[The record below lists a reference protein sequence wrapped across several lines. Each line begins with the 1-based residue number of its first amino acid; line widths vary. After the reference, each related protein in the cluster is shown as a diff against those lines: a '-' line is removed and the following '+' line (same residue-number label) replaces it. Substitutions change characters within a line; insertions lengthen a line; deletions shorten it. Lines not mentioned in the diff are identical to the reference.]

1 MYSYNFV
8 QWMFIFYFYCFV
20 GWCIESAYVSI
31 MSRKPVNRGFMRGPF
46 LPLYGSGAVMM
57 LLVSSPFQDNLFLVF
72 IAGCVGA
79 TVLEYITGVTMET
92 LFKIRYWDY
101 SDQPFNFQGHVCL
114 GTSLAWGGLTILMTR
129 FVHKPVE
136 MLVLAIPT
144 KALNAATLLLTIY
157 IVSDFAISFKAAMDL
172 KNILIKMEKAKE
184 EMVRIQKRL
193 DDLIT
198 ATGEGL
204 SSRKAAFTE
213 SVGQQK
219 DVIVQK
225 LHIDELRKNI
235 EEKLESLKEKIR
247 RKPTEYS
254 DETKEELIELHTQ
267 YRVSEEKRNLF
278 GSLKNFA
285 QRNMIRSNPTM
296 NSQKYKEAFEELR
309 QKSRRKGA
317 ELAAQEK
324 KDKKDNKKNKGK
336 T

>member
-1 MYSYNFV
+1 MYSYNLV

-20 GWCIESAYVSI
+20 GWCIESAYVSV

-204 SSRKAAFTE
+204 SSKKTAFTE

-225 LHIDELRKNI
+225 LHIDELRTSI

-254 DETKEELIELHTQ
+254 DETKEELIELHSQ
-267 YRVSEEKRNLF
+267 YRVSEEKRNIF
-278 GSLKNFA
+278 SSLKNFA

-324 KDKKDNKKNKGK
+324 KDKKDKRKK
-336 T
+336 

>member
-1 MYSYNFV
+1 MYSYNFI

-20 GWCIESAYVSI
+20 GWCIESTYVSL
-31 MSRKPVNRGFMRGPF
+31 MSRKLVNRGFMRGPF

-136 MLVLAIPT
+136 MLVLAMPA
-144 KALNAATLLLTIY
+144 KAVNAVTLLLTVY

-198 ATGEGL
+198 ATGEEL

-225 LHIDELRKNI
+225 LHIDELRTSI

-247 RKPTEYS
+247 RKPAEYS
-254 DETKEELIELHTQ
+254 DETKEELMELHTQ
-267 YRVSEEKRNLF
+267 YRVSEEKRNIF
-278 GSLKNFA
+278 SSLKNFA

-296 NSQKYKEAFEELR
+296 NSRRYKEAFEELR
-309 QKSRRKGA
+309 QKSRRKSG
-317 ELAAQEK
+317 ELAAQER
-324 KDKKDNKKNKGK
+324 DKKDNEKK
-336 T
+336 

>member
-1 MYSYNFV
+1 MYSYNFI

-20 GWCIESAYVSI
+20 GWCIESTYVSL
-31 MSRKPVNRGFMRGPF
+31 MSRKLVNRGFMRGPF

-136 MLVLAIPT
+136 MLVLAMPA
-144 KALNAATLLLTIY
+144 KAVNAVTLLLTVY

-198 ATGEGL
+198 ATGEEL

-225 LHIDELRKNI
+225 LHIDELRTSI

-247 RKPTEYS
+247 RKPAEYS
-254 DETKEELIELHTQ
+254 DETKEELMELHTQ
-267 YRVSEEKRNLF
+267 YRVSEEKRNIF
-278 GSLKNFA
+278 SSLRNFA

-296 NSQKYKEAFEELR
+296 NSRRYKEAFEELR
-309 QKSRRKGA
+309 QKSRRKSG

-324 KDKKDNKKNKGK
+324 RDKKD
-336 T
+336 

>member
-1 MYSYNFV
+1 MYSYNFI

-20 GWCIESAYVSI
+20 GWCIESTYVSL
-31 MSRKPVNRGFMRGPF
+31 MSRKLVNRGFMRGPF

-136 MLVLAIPT
+136 MLVLAMPA
-144 KALNAATLLLTIY
+144 KAINAVTLLLTVY

-198 ATGEGL
+198 ATGEEL

-225 LHIDELRKNI
+225 LHIDELRTSI

-247 RKPTEYS
+247 RKPAEYS
-254 DETKEELIELHTQ
+254 DETKEELMELHTQ
-267 YRVSEEKRNLF
+267 YRVSEEKRNIF
-278 GSLKNFA
+278 SSLKNFA

-296 NSQKYKEAFEELR
+296 NSRRYKEAFEELR
-309 QKSRRKGA
+309 QKSRRKSG
-317 ELAAQEK
+317 ELAAQER
-324 KDKKDNKKNKGK
+324 DKKD
-336 T
+336 